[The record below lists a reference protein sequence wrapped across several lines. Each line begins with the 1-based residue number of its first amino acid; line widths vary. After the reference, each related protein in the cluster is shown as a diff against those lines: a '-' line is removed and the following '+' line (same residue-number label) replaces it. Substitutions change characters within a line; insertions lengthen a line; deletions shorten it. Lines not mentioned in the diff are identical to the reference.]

1 MASKPDPD
9 DVPAVI
15 GVDSFESLRTDKD
28 DPEFVPT
35 IDTLP
40 VFIPD
45 AVSHAAKSAPK
56 SHHKEG

>member
-9 DVPAVI
+9 DVPAAI

-28 DPEFVPT
+28 DPEHVPT
-35 IDTLP
+35 VDTLP

-56 SHHKEG
+56 SHKEG